1 MFAWLPCCLRAE
13 VRISSHP
20 GFFRFSSYP
29 GSSRISS
36 SSCFHRPAT
45 SISHLLYS
53 ARICPASPNDLPRSR
68 VSIQSRVGL
77 TPTPNA
83 DIMIVAL
90 DNCRSTTDL
99 GVFDCSRHAILDR
112 LTCTLYSLYGCL
124 LPSHLTPPS
133 RPRVEVDPLID
144 FTASLNIKHS
154 LHTSPDIANTYY
166 RILMC
171 P

>member
-1 MFAWLPCCLRAE
+1 MVALLPWGRSPDLIPS
-13 VRISSHP
+13 RIFPFPLLSRFIP
-20 GFFRFSSYP
+20 GFLFHLFPPPCNLDIPFALFCTHLPGFTQRSSKVTCEYTITCRFDP
-29 GSSRISS
+29 
-36 SSCFHRPAT
+36 T
-45 SISHLLYS
+45 S
-53 ARICPASPNDLPRSR
+53 
-68 VSIQSRVGL
+68 
-77 TPTPNA
+77 NA

-124 LPSHLTPPS
+124 LISHLTPPS
-133 RPRVEVDPLID
+133 GPRVEVDPLID